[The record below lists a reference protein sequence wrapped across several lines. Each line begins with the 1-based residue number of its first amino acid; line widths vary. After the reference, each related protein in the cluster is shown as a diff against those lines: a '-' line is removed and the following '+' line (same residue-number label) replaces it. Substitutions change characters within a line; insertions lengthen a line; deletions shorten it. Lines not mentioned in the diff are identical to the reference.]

1 MKIISYII
9 YGRKKVGDPFEE
21 IGKSFEEPTKEEWKT
36 GYNEIKIC
44 RLTVT
49 RFDYKRE
56 YI

>member
-9 YGRKKVGDPFEE
+9 YGREKIGDPFEE
-21 IGKSFEEPTKEEWKT
+21 IGKSFEEPTKEKWKT